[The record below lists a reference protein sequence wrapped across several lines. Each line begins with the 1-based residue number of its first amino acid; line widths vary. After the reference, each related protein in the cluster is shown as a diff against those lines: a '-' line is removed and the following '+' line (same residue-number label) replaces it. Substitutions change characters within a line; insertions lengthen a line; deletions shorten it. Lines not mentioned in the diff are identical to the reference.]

1 MPLGALDGTK
11 VKFVM
16 LACVGI
22 DEGLWV
28 WWVVL
33 PLGALDGTIIG
44 PFVGI
49 DEGGLSSAGSGG
61 AGGSG
66 IAGGSGASDFFL
78 RVWLLVLVS
87 VALKLT
93 SAGNGGSGIA
103 GGSGASDFSERAS
116 KLTSDPELFSWIT
129 TPATPSAANRLNARI
144 TFLLV
149 MEDPEGWGVA

>member
-66 IAGGSGASDFFL
+66 IAGGSGASDF
-78 RVWLLVLVS
+78 
-87 VALKLT
+87 
-93 SAGNGGSGIA
+93 
-103 GGSGASDFSERAS
+103 SERAS